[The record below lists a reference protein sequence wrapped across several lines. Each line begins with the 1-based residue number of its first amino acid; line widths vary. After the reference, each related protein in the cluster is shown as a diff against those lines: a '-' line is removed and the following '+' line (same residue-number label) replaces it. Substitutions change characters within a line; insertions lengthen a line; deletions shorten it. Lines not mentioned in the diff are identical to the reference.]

1 MKCPLCVQNIKPE
14 YVFQLNKIETKEKMK
29 AEYKNL
35 DHLSRHLLWGHAQKD
50 VVGLLMEYMKDEKI

>member
-29 AEYKNL
+29 KDYESL
-35 DHLSRHLLWGHAQKD
+35 ERLSRHLLWGHAQKD
-50 VVGLLMEYMKDEKI
+50 VVELLMEYMKDD